1 MCLRLSWLVALAVF
15 EVNHLE
21 SLKKWL
27 GTPSLPERNVCAFKA
42 NQLDKALSII
52 ERTHVHMTRHVHAY
66 DTLTRVRCAS
76 SAHMHMHMHID
87 VAHAHMSHMRIS
99 VCIHYSVT
107 ALVRYLQQF
116 PSAHTTRYKAART
129 LVMLRGC
136 DFLYIWVCGV
146 ESGMR
151 SISKV
156 GGRVRGRVPNA

>member
-1 MCLRLSWLVALAVF
+1 MTQQEGSARDIERMKSEQIVCLRLSWLVALAVF

-21 SLKKWL
+21 SLKTWL
-27 GTPSLPERNVCAFKA
+27 GTPSPPERNVCAFKA

-66 DTLTRVRCAS
+66 DTLTRVRCACQVRTCTCTCTS
-76 SAHMHMHMHID
+76 
-87 VAHAHMSHMRIS
+87 MSHMRIS
-99 VCIHYSVT
+99 VCIHFSVT

-136 DFLYIWVCGV
+136 DFYIFGCVVWKV
-146 ESGMR
+146 E
-151 SISKV
+151 
-156 GGRVRGRVPNA
+156 